1 MTALLKFPVPEDA
14 QKKRALVGGLRPDP
28 VLRLFD
34 REDSKSLLGVAQNVH
49 QGTAILIDLVDSHRE
64 AARDAG
70 VETVAIEL
78 GSERKNIERILDALE
93 ESERRGSDTKLS
105 LEGLDLLRRAEKLL
119 AEAQSNISRFT
130 KHVPN
135 TPAALGQVKASP
147 SSDALLW
154 GSLFLFGA
162 VAVTV
167 AVVAVVSSRKTDV
180 R

>member
-1 MTALLKFPVPEDA
+1 MTAILKFPVPEDA
-14 QKKRALVGGLRPDP
+14 QKKRALAGGLRPDP
-28 VLRLFD
+28 VLRQFS
-34 REDSKSLLGVAQNVH
+34 REDSRSLLGVAQNLH
-49 QGTAILIDLVDSHRE
+49 QGIAVLIDLVDSHRE

-93 ESERRGSDTKLS
+93 ESERRESETKLS

-119 AEAQSNISRFT
+119 VEAQSNISRFT

-135 TPAALGQVKASP
+135 PVVLGQVKASP

-167 AVVAVVSSRKTDV
+167 AVVAVISSGKTDV

>member
-1 MTALLKFPVPEDA
+1 MTAILKFPVPEDA
-14 QKKRALVGGLRPDP
+14 QRKRASAGGLRPDP
-28 VLRLFD
+28 VLRQFS
-34 REDSKSLLGVAQNVH
+34 REDSRSLLGVAQNVH
-49 QGTAILIDLVDSHRE
+49 QGIAVLIDLVDSHRD
-64 AARDAG
+64 AAREAG

-78 GSERKNIERILDALE
+78 GSERKSIERILDALE
-93 ESERRGSDTKLS
+93 ESERRESDTKLS

-135 TPAALGQVKASP
+135 PVALGQAKASP

-167 AVVAVVSSRKTDV
+167 AVVAVVSSGKTDV